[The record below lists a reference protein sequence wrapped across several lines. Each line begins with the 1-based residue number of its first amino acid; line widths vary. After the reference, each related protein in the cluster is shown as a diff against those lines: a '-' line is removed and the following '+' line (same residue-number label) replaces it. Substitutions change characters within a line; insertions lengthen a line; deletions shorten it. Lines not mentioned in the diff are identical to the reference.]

1 MNDIHQ
7 PGPRPSIYVAIRV
20 IGCRVHYLQVN
31 GGWKPSIDHWTQ
43 SWVSP
48 EREAAYQTARRTGG
62 LLVRLS
68 EEEWGEALDEARA
81 SYEAEQA
88 REQEVAP

>member
-1 MNDIHQ
+1 
-7 PGPRPSIYVAIRV
+7 
-20 IGCRVHYLQVN
+20 
-31 GGWKPSIDHWTQ
+31 
-43 SWVSP
+43 VSP